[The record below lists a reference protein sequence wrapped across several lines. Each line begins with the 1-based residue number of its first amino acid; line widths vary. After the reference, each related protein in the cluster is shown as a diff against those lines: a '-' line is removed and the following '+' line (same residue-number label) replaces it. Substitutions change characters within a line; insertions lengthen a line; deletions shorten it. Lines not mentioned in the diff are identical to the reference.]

1 MAKKTRRE
9 QQHLRQE
16 SGRKRSYTMG
26 GSSHREIYKPGFP
39 MNLLTDLRFFSIIG
53 VFIAAIMVVTMVL
66 TRGNGSNQAAD
77 LPATPTPAASASADA
92 SASASVSPTPTTKR
106 FDKADQVIDAAT
118 KKYTATIK
126 TNMGDIVVN
135 LDAAQAPNTV
145 NSFVFLA
152 QKKFFDGITFH
163 RIVKN
168 FVIQGG
174 DPTGNGSG
182 GPGYSTKDEPNQVS
196 NKRGT
201 IAMAKAQ
208 GAKEFGSQ
216 FFINVKDNPSLDYT
230 SPGDKFYPFGQVAD
244 DASMKVVDAIQNVPT
259 DAAGKPA
266 TPVVIQSVT
275 IAESP
280 K

>member
-1 MAKKTRRE
+1 
-9 QQHLRQE
+9 
-16 SGRKRSYTMG
+16 MG

-53 VFIAAIMVVTMVL
+53 VFIAAIMVVTMIL
-66 TRGNGSNQAAD
+66 TRGTNNNQAAD
-77 LPATPTPAASASADA
+77 LPATPTPSASASADA
-92 SASASVSPTPTTKR
+92 SASASVSPTPSAKR

-182 GPGYSTKDEPNQVS
+182 GPGYTTKDEPNQVS

-201 IAMAKAQ
+201 IAMAKAA

-244 DASMKVVDAIQNVPT
+244 DASMKVVDAIQNLPT
-259 DAAGKPA
+259 DPSGKPA
-266 TPVVIQSVT
+266 TPVVIQTVT